1 MCGGV
6 DLVAG
11 LTLLPLL
18 GKARNAH
25 LPHALSGSASSV
37 GLVRVWWLV
46 RTAGDE
52 FLVSPF
58 SSEMRRK
65 KAKAHT
71 CAAFFVR
78 SNMIMNMIVFL
89 GL

>member
-11 LTLLPLL
+11 LTLPPLL
-18 GKARNAH
+18 GKARTH
-25 LPHALSGSASSV
+25 TCHTLSGSASSV

-78 SNMIMNMIVFL
+78 SNMIMNMIVFF